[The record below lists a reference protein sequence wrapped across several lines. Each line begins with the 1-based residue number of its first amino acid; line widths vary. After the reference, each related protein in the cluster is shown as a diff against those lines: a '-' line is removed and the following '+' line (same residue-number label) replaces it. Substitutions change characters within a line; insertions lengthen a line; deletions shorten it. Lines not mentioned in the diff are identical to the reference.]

1 MALFRNRGEGEE
13 KAPEGP
19 AAPRPS
25 VPPVASPRAPAAGRQ
40 TGGVEMANIGKSIRV
55 KGDVEGDEDTVVE
68 GKVEGRV
75 SLKGHHLTIGPNGD
89 VQGEVT
95 ANQVTVVG
103 RVSGNVIATERLEIK
118 DSGRIDGDL
127 YAPRL
132 LVAEG
137 AVINGKIEMKERP
150 GATKPAQNPGSGPN
164 PASTQK
170 AG

>member
-1 MALFRNRGEGEE
+1 MALFKSRGEGEE

-19 AAPRPS
+19 VAPRPS
-25 VPPVASPRAPAAGRQ
+25 APRATPRTPSAGRQ

-68 GKVEGRV
+68 GRVEGRV

-95 ANQVTVVG
+95 ANQITVVG
-103 RVSGNVIATERLEIK
+103 RVSGNVIASERLEVK

-137 AVINGKIEMKERP
+137 AVINGKIEMKEKPSVSKPLPSP
-150 GATKPAQNPGSGPN
+150 GPAPHAQ
-164 PASTQK
+164 T